1 MCDLPD
7 RDLDTN
13 IFRRFRIRPHLRAR
27 RSGIDAVFATR
38 YLDATMTRFNLV
50 LALIAVLALAF
61 ADPARAMGDHD
72 HASPAADSATD
83 SPWACTAVCTAD
95 ANTNVRSSPASL
107 DPRDLPRIPVCLNRS
122 ARVGSPAPTRG
133 RTSRVPDVISVSD
146 NADAN
151 DVNPEPLFL
160 PRPAQHPCG
169 AGNYV
174 AREPY
179 KTCALTQT
187 AIMAVDEY
195 KTAEHVVA
203 CPSAVCETKCTA
215 SGAASGFHCFNT
227 SVLMDHTAEEAN
239 ERALAMG
246 CVGSHRMGNMSMAG
260 ATHGDCLKGHNHN
273 DYMATAGAPTTFKS
287 VVVAVVVALAAI
299 ALA

>member
-13 IFRRFRIRPHLRAR
+13 IFRRFRLRPHLRAR

-133 RTSRVPDVISVSD
+133 SDLPRPGCQSSQSRITLTRSI
-146 NADAN
+146 
-151 DVNPEPLFL
+151 EPLFST
-160 PRPAQHPCG
+160 A
-169 AGNYV
+169 
-174 AREPY
+174 AR
-179 KTCALTQT
+179 
-187 AIMAVDEY
+187 
-195 KTAEHVVA
+195 
-203 CPSAVCETKCTA
+203 
-215 SGAASGFHCFNT
+215 AASLRRRQVRREGA
-227 SVLMDHTAEEAN
+227 VQDL
-239 ERALAMG
+239 RADPDR
-246 CVGSHRMGNMSMAG
+246 H
-260 ATHGDCLKGHNHN
+260 HGR
-273 DYMATAGAPTTFKS
+273 
-287 VVVAVVVALAAI
+287 
-299 ALA
+299 